1 MTSEQFK
8 KKKIF
13 LFRELLPEIKVMLLG
28 GCYVSDIHEWAKSK
42 GLDIGLGTFR
52 NYLARENVTIKNL
65 LHAKNSNADSDI
77 KYNAVNN
84 SNSRYAIKNE
94 SPANVV
100 ANNISLPEIT
110 SKADFKKLTQ
120 TSDIDLEPSKAKLE
134 EAMRILGE

>member
-42 GLDIGLGTFR
+42 GLEIGLGTFR

-65 LHAKNSNADSDI
+65 LHAKNTNADKD
-77 KYNAVNN
+77 
-84 SNSRYAIKNE
+84 
-94 SPANVV
+94 NVV
-100 ANNISLPEIT
+100 VKPHIITNENQVDDVTRNIVLPEIT
-110 SKADFKKLTQ
+110 SKADFKKLTK